1 MIALA
6 LLAAAAAAIPQ
17 PTELKLFKDW
27 TVGCDN
33 GLSCQAVALMPEDMP
48 EGSATMS
55 LSRGPEADAAPIV
68 RISLEGAAGLAA
80 DGRKLDARL
89 AAEDGAVRIE
99 AAGVPAVLAALRSA
113 ARLAVLNAQGEKIGT
128 VSLAGASAAL
138 LFIDERQKRVGTTA
152 ALVRPGQAAPTLVPP
167 ALPVVQA
174 ARVAAGK
181 PLALAPARV
190 KALRKARGCEI
201 EEVGGPDEVEVHPL
215 DARRSLVLLAC
226 GSGAY
231 NVSTV
236 PLVAEGSGAGLKIA
250 LAKFD
255 RMESDWENGQPVLV
269 NAGWEAATS
278 SLGSFSKGRGLGDC
292 GTAQT
297 HVWDGAMF
305 RLVEQSE
312 MGECRGS
319 TDYITTWRAAVRR

>member
-6 LLAAAAAAIPQ
+6 LLAAAAAIPQ

-55 LSRGPEADAAPIV
+55 LSRGPEADAAPVV
-68 RISLEGAAGLAA
+68 RISLEGAASLAA

-89 AAEDGAVRIE
+89 AAEDGAARIE

-138 LFIDERQKRVGTTA
+138 LFIDERQKRVGTTG

-167 ALPVVQA
+167 ASP
-174 ARVAAGK
+174 RTG
-181 PLALAPARV
+181 
-190 KALRKARGCEI
+190 
-201 EEVGGPDEVEVHPL
+201 
-215 DARRSLVLLAC
+215 RSSMC
-226 GSGAY
+226 GS
-231 NVSTV
+231 
-236 PLVAEGSGAGLKIA
+236 
-250 LAKFD
+250 
-255 RMESDWENGQPVLV
+255 
-269 NAGWEAATS
+269 ATI
-278 SLGSFSKGRGLGDC
+278 RE
-292 GTAQT
+292 
-297 HVWDGAMF
+297 
-305 RLVEQSE
+305 R
-312 MGECRGS
+312 RGS
-319 TDYITTWRAAVRR
+319 TNPEYRRCWPRFAPPRASTC